1 MFRLVKHMLNR
12 YSFGDESMDL
22 SYYDKQDSKMV
33 FPLLLDLYKQC
44 CEQRAVLRNE
54 YGKKQSAAVLRLIEE
69 TNNNSVEIY
78 NKILKMYDEKE
89 KKIC

>member
-1 MFRLVKHMLNR
+1 MVKR
-12 YSFGDESMDL
+12 YRVGDESMECGCCE
-22 SYYDKQDSKMV
+22 KQAGNLDFGV
-33 FPLLLDLYKQC
+33 LLDLYKQC

-54 YGKKQSAAVLRLIEE
+54 YRKKQSAAVLRLIEE

-78 NKILKMYDEKE
+78 NKILKMHDEKE

>member
-1 MFRLVKHMLNR
+1 
-12 YSFGDESMDL
+12 MDL

-33 FPLLLDLYKQC
+33 FPLLDLYKQC

-54 YGKKQSAAVLRLIEE
+54 YRKKQSAAVLRLIEE

>member
-1 MFRLVKHMLNR
+1 
-12 YSFGDESMDL
+12 MDL
-22 SYYDKQDSKMV
+22 SYYDKLDSNRV
-33 FPLLLDLYKQC
+33 FPLLLDFYKQC

-54 YGKKQSAAVLRLIEE
+54 YRKKQSAAVLRLIEE

>member
-1 MFRLVKHMLNR
+1 MLNR

-54 YGKKQSAAVLRLIEE
+54 YRKKQSAAVLRLIEE

-89 KKIC
+89 KKICLIRA

>member
-1 MFRLVKHMLNR
+1 
-12 YSFGDESMDL
+12 MDL
-22 SYYDKQDSKMV
+22 SYYDKQDSKMA

-54 YGKKQSAAVLRLIEE
+54 YRKKQSAAVLRLIEE

>member
-1 MFRLVKHMLNR
+1 
-12 YSFGDESMDL
+12 MDL

-33 FPLLLDLYKQC
+33 FPLLLYKQC

-54 YGKKQSAAVLRLIEE
+54 YRKKQSAAVLRLIEE

>member
-1 MFRLVKHMLNR
+1 
-12 YSFGDESMDL
+12 MDL

-33 FPLLLDLYKQC
+33 FPLLLDSYKQC
-44 CEQRAVLRNE
+44 CEQRDVLRNE
-54 YGKKQSAAVLRLIEE
+54 YRKKQSAAVLRLIEE

>member
-1 MFRLVKHMLNR
+1 MLNR

-54 YGKKQSAAVLRLIEE
+54 YRKKQSAAVLRLIEE

-78 NKILKMYDEKE
+78 NKILKMYRYLYHS
-89 KKIC
+89 

>member
-1 MFRLVKHMLNR
+1 MNI
-12 YSFGDESMDL
+12 E
-22 SYYDKQDSKMV
+22 
-33 FPLLLDLYKQC
+33 
-44 CEQRAVLRNE
+44 
-54 YGKKQSAAVLRLIEE
+54 KKQSAAVLRLIEE

>member
-1 MFRLVKHMLNR
+1 
-12 YSFGDESMDL
+12 MDL
-22 SYYDKQDSKMV
+22 SYYDKQSSKIV
-33 FPLLLDLYKQC
+33 FPLLLDLYMQC

-54 YGKKQSAAVLRLIEE
+54 YRKKQSAAVLRLIEE

>member
-1 MFRLVKHMLNR
+1 
-12 YSFGDESMDL
+12 MDL

-44 CEQRAVLRNE
+44 CEHRDVLRNE
-54 YGKKQSAAVLRLIEE
+54 YRKKQSAAVLRLIEE

>member
-1 MFRLVKHMLNR
+1 
-12 YSFGDESMDL
+12 MDL

-33 FPLLLDLYKQC
+33 FPLLLDLYKPC

-54 YGKKQSAAVLRLIEE
+54 YRKKQSAAVLRLIEE

>member
-1 MFRLVKHMLNR
+1 MLNR

-44 CEQRAVLRNE
+44 CAQRAVLRNE
-54 YGKKQSAAVLRLIEE
+54 YRKKQSAAVLRLIEE

>member
-1 MFRLVKHMLNR
+1 MLNR

-44 CEQRAVLRNE
+44 CEQLAVLRNE
-54 YGKKQSAAVLRLIEE
+54 YRKKQSAAVLRLIEE

>member
-1 MFRLVKHMLNR
+1 
-12 YSFGDESMDL
+12 MDL

-33 FPLLLDLYKQC
+33 FPLFLDLYKQC

-54 YGKKQSAAVLRLIEE
+54 YRKKQSAAVLRLIEE

>member
-1 MFRLVKHMLNR
+1 
-12 YSFGDESMDL
+12 MDL

-44 CEQRAVLRNE
+44 CEHRAVLRNE
-54 YGKKQSAAVLRLIEE
+54 YRKKQSAAVLRLIEE

>member
-1 MFRLVKHMLNR
+1 
-12 YSFGDESMDL
+12 MDL

-44 CEQRAVLRNE
+44 CEQRDIDVLRNE
-54 YGKKQSAAVLRLIEE
+54 YRKKQSAAVLRLIEE

>member
-1 MFRLVKHMLNR
+1 MCTEFKEKYISKGL
-12 YSFGDESMDL
+12 YSV
-22 SYYDKQDSKMV
+22 YD
-33 FPLLLDLYKQC
+33 
-44 CEQRAVLRNE
+44 RNE
-54 YGKKQSAAVLRLIEE
+54 YRKKQSAAVLRLIEE

>member
-1 MFRLVKHMLNR
+1 MLNR

-33 FPLLLDLYKQC
+33 FPLLLDLSIHQGTK
-44 CEQRAVLRNE
+44 EQVERQRNE